1 MSGKGTFTAK
11 DGTTFVVEK
20 TGGTFRVW
28 KVPPDGAG
36 NRKKGKEVYNSLGG
50 KDGDF
55 QDALAAARAHYNNYQ
70 KLLQPSNNNSTSQ
83 PTPLEKSADITA
95 DQQKTETIK
104 NDFSNEIQRYADK
117 NNISEPEARKAIIDN
132 PQLLE
137 GTEFEKKHPE
147 ELKDYID
154 NGVPNDLYISSLSFV
169 NQTERLGD
177 LGEIYEQDKES
188 RSDILGEFK
197 DDTLGKRED
206 RQNTET
212 DLLLNEGLFGDKYK
226 TIADALKPQEPEQ
239 SFSEKVSSYVPSS
252 ETVKS
257 YIPSA
262 ISNFFG
268 ESEGDSQEEIPEGV
282 NAPPNPLEYEETPP
296 NPQENLDPDL
306 LRKIAL
312 EREGEELKE
321 LGRRQSQE
329 AFDVKDS
336 MNFDPTSLWDT
347 VNDTY
352 QPPTIYDSDKQY
364 DKKAHQLGIMGH
376 GFGSTSTLENRE
388 GKNRAR
394 YESDHRAKLDLFDRF
409 MNYGTINRNDWIRM
423 NQEERNSMTD
433 PFKTSADVMD
443 TAIKRDND
451 NQYKQDVFRKDVA
464 EGEMS
469 NQDKNLFEELDMYN
483 TENKMM
489 DQRRQE
495 SINTAARL
503 YDLARET
510 QNFTNLDQVQK
521 ANLWAQRQQILQGW
535 EGLRLNAEQ
544 QKAVQEAKEE
554 AKKGASIAFF
564 TKLAAAAAIIVA
576 TKGAGT
582 PAAIS
587 IMAGGNAGN
596 LSRDGNWNWGQGF
609 GTSASAQ
616 SAPVP
621 QVTAGSGGP

>member
-1 MSGKGTFTAK
+1 MSRKGTFTAK

-28 KVPPDGAG
+28 KVPPEGAG
-36 NRKKGKEVYNSLGG
+36 NRKQGKEVYNSLGG

-55 QDALAAARAHYNNYQ
+55 QDALAAARTHYNNYQ
-70 KLLQPSNNNSTSQ
+70 KSLQPSNNNSTSQ
-83 PTPLEKSADITA
+83 PTPLEESANITA
-95 DQQKTETIK
+95 EQQKTETIK
-104 NDFSNEIQRYADK
+104 NDFFNEIQRYADK
-117 NNISEPEARKAIIDN
+117 NNIPESQARKDIIDN
-132 PQLLE
+132 PNLLE
-137 GTEFEKKHPE
+137 GTEFEKKYPE
-147 ELKDYID
+147 EVKRYIE
-154 NGVPNDLYISSLSFV
+154 NEVPNDLYISSLYFV

-177 LGEIYEQDKES
+177 LGEIYEQDKEN

-268 ESEGDSQEEIPEGV
+268 GSEGDAQEETPDGV
-282 NAPPNPLEYEETPP
+282 NATPNPLEYEETPP
-296 NPQENLDPDL
+296 NPQENLDPEL
-306 LRKIAL
+306 LRRIAL
-312 EREGEELKE
+312 EQEGEELKE

-469 NQDKNLFEELDMYN
+469 NQEKNLFEELDMYN

-495 SINTAARL
+495 SVNTAERL
-503 YDLARET
+503 YNLARQT
-510 QNFTNLDQVQK
+510 QNFTNLDIQQK

-544 QKAVQEAKEE
+544 QKAVQEAKAAA
-554 AKKGASIAFF
+554 AKGDKIAFF
-564 TKLAAAAAIIVA
+564 TKLAAAAAIVA
-576 TKGAGT
+576 TTGGAGVG
-582 PAAIS
+582 AAVGLLAPE
-587 IMAGGNAGN
+587 AGKM
-596 LSRDGNWNWGQGF
+596 LDGKYNFRPVF
-609 GTSASAQ
+609 GGGASSQ
-616 SAPVP
+616 SAPEPIIGVGN
-621 QVTAGSGGP
+621 VT